1 LSGTNTSDNSY
12 IGNFIQA
19 NGRVSLNSHL
29 DHGMNLRGD
38 NELVANNLIAAN
50 SASGIQVAGYTTV
63 SNLKIYNNTIVNSY
77 NTQGIML
84 WMAMDG
90 VDIANNIIYGNASYG
105 VNTSDCHGSGVTI
118 RNNLFYN
125 NPSGAWNMV
134 DNGSDVSYTTSGN
147 LTTSDPSFVNWWS
160 DWHLNLGSP
169 AIDAGLTL
177 TIVPTDYDGVSRP
190 QGNAYD
196 IGAYER

>member
-1 LSGTNTSDNSY
+1 
-12 IGNFIQA
+12 
-19 NGRVSLNSHL
+19 
-29 DHGMNLRGD
+29 
-38 NELVANNLIAAN
+38 
-50 SASGIQVAGYTTV
+50 
-63 SNLKIYNNTIVNSY
+63 
-77 NTQGIML
+77 ML